1 MWSAHLFLKK
11 WANPG
16 LFFVY
21 FCSLLVTISKQI
33 EKNHRWC
40 AWDSNPGPQDG
51 GRRRN
56 HGAMITAVSWH
67 SRHKSKFMEHFSIR
81 RYIDQSGSVG
91 CLNKSIFES
100 ISTSKTS

>member
-56 HGAMITAVSWH
+56 YGAMAATLECSSYNIFYPIHWQLQSVKMLCAFK
-67 SRHKSKFMEHFSIR
+67 KSKF
-81 RYIDQSGSVG
+81 SV
-91 CLNKSIFES
+91 S
-100 ISTSKTS
+100 